1 MNYRDL
7 GKTGLKI
14 SEVGFGCGNI
24 GGLMVRGTFEEQV
37 AAVTRAV
44 ELGINYFDTAP
55 DYGGGMSEANLGK
68 VLAHLKPDVRVGT
81 KVRVSPEDL
90 PGLDRFVTA
99 SVETSL
105 TRLGREHVDLLQLHT
120 PIMAA
125 GQGLTP
131 EDILGTGGVADVF
144 EELRARG
151 LARFLGITGL
161 GDTTAIRTVIESR
174 RFDTVQAYYN
184 LLNPSAGRAVP
195 AGFGGQDFGNLISVA
210 GGLGMGVI
218 VIRVMAGGALG
229 GASARNG
236 YASPTVGGALAGGSE
251 YEKDERRAGTL
262 RSLAG
267 DEIPLSQATVRFALM
282 APHVSTVLVGYS
294 DIPQIEAAVGAA
306 AQGPLPANFMER
318 LEEAWT
324 RDVG

>member
-68 VLAHLKPDVRVGT
+68 VLTHLKPDVRVGT

-161 GDTTAIRTVIESR
+161 GDTTA
-174 RFDTVQAYYN
+174 
-184 LLNPSAGRAVP
+184 LNPSVLPAGSAWASSSSGSWPGAPSVGHRPGTATRRRPSAVPWRAVRSTRRTNAAP
-195 AGFGGQDFGNLISVA
+195 ARCA
-210 GGLGMGVI
+210 
-218 VIRVMAGGALG
+218 RWPVMKSPYLRLP
-229 GASARNG
+229 S
-236 YASPTVGGALAGGSE
+236 ASPSWRRTFPRCSSAIRISPRLRQRSAPPR
-251 YEKDERRAGTL
+251 KDL
-262 RSLAG
+262 
-267 DEIPLSQATVRFALM
+267 F
-282 APHVSTVLVGYS
+282 
-294 DIPQIEAAVGAA
+294 PQISWSAWRRP
-306 AQGPLPANFMER
+306 GPGMS
-318 LEEAWT
+318 
-324 RDVG
+324 GSQ